1 MADST
6 TPEPPAP
13 IAKSNK
19 PVSEALL
26 NEKVLQAPLAHQL
39 LPHLLPFPL
48 LRRLLASIAAMTLP
62 ALTITVWLQEEHSS
76 PFTLLPHVP
85 MANLWLTINC
95 K

>member
-1 MADST
+1 
-6 TPEPPAP
+6 
-13 IAKSNK
+13 
-19 PVSEALL
+19 
-26 NEKVLQAPLAHQL
+26 
-39 LPHLLPFPL
+39 
-48 LRRLLASIAAMTLP
+48 MTLP